1 MSCLHFSAAAVS
13 KDGRNRVITDQQ
25 DIASGVPADL
35 TRAGRQGR
43 PSLREHGGN
52 QWVTALPMPEAGI

>member
-1 MSCLHFSAAAVS
+1 MSRLHFSAAAVS

-35 TRAGRQGR
+35 TRAGRQ
-43 PSLREHGGN
+43 LREHGGN

>member
-1 MSCLHFSAAAVS
+1 MSRLHFSAAAVS
-13 KDGRNRVITDQQ
+13 KDGRNRIITDQQ

-43 PSLREHGGN
+43 PRCGSVAETNG
-52 QWVTALPMPEAGI
+52 VTAPPMPEAGT